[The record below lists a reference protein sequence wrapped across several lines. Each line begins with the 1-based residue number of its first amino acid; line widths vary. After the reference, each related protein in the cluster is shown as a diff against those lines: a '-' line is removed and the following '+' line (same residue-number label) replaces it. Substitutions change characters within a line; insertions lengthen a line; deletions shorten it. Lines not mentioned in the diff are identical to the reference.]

1 MPKTSSKLNQKKF
14 IYTSELTPPKGI
26 DLSQLINKAS
36 SLNMVDAFNITDNHN
51 SKMTMAPIGLAR
63 KLIENNIEP
72 IYQITCRDRNSIA
85 IQSDLLAAHSLGVN
99 NILCMSGESA
109 KYGDHPNAKD
119 VFDINSE
126 ELIGIVTKLNNGYD
140 YTDNKLDSMTNF
152 NIGAVVNPGADNLD
166 KELEKFKN
174 KIKNGATFFQT
185 QAIYNPE
192 TLQSIIEIKE
202 KTDIKIFAGF
212 IPIKSV
218 KMANYLN
225 TKVPGIT
232 VPENIIKLM
241 ETTNDPQST
250 CIQISKEIIS
260 EIKDM
265 KGIDGIHI
273 MALGWEHLIPKMI

>member
-1 MPKTSSKLNQKKF
+1 MPTKSTRLNQNKF

-26 DLSQLINKAS
+26 DLSKLINTAS
-36 SLNMVDAFNITDNHN
+36 NLNMIDAFNITDNHN

-85 IQSDLLAAHSLGVN
+85 IQSDLLAAYSLGVN
-99 NILCMSGESA
+99 NILCMSGESV

-119 VFDINSE
+119 VFELSSE
-126 ELIGIVTKLNNGYD
+126 ELIETITKLNNGYD
-140 YTDNKLDSMTNF
+140 YANNKLDSVTNF
-152 NIGAVVNPGADNLD
+152 NIGAVVNPGSNTIE
-166 KELEKFKN
+166 KELKKFEN

-185 QAIYNPE
+185 QAIFDPK
-192 TLQSIIEIKE
+192 TLNNIIQIKQN
-202 KTDIKIFAGF
+202 KNIKILAGY

-225 TKVPGIT
+225 NKVPGIQ
-232 VPENIIKLM
+232 VPENIINLM
-241 ETTNDPQST
+241 KKTDDPQKT
-250 CIQISKEIIS
+250 CIEISKEIIS
-260 EIKDM
+260 EIKAI
-265 KGIDGIHI
+265 KGIDGVHI

>member
-1 MPKTSSKLNQKKF
+1 MLKTSTKLNQNKF

-51 SKMTMAPIGLAR
+51 SIMTMAPIGLAR

-85 IQSDLLAAHSLGVN
+85 IQSDLLAAHSLGIN
-99 NILCMSGESA
+99 NILCMSGESV

-192 TLQSIIEIKE
+192 TLQNIIEIKE
-202 KTDIKIFAGF
+202 KKDIKIFAGF

-218 KMANYLN
+218 NMANYLN

-241 ETTNDPQST
+241 ETTDDPQST
-250 CIQISKEIIS
+250 CIEISKEIIS
-260 EIKDM
+260 GIKGM
-265 KGIDGIHI
+265 NGIDGIHI

>member
-1 MPKTSSKLNQKKF
+1 MSTKSTILSINKF

-26 DLSQLINKAS
+26 DLSKLINTAS
-36 SLNMVDAFNITDNHN
+36 DLNMIDAFNITDNHN

-85 IQSDLLAAHSLGVN
+85 IQSDLLAAYSLGIN
-99 NILCMSGESA
+99 NVLCMSGESA

-126 ELIGIVTKLNNGYD
+126 ELIETLTKLNNGYD
-140 YTDNKLDSMTNF
+140 YANNKLDSVTKF
-152 NIGAVVNPGADNLD
+152 NIGAVVNPGSNMLE
-166 KELEKFKN
+166 KELIKFEN

-185 QAIYNPE
+185 QAIYDPE
-192 TLQSIIEIKE
+192 MLQSIIKIKE
-202 KTDIKIFAGF
+202 DKNIKIFAGF
-212 IPIKSV
+212 IPVKSV

-225 TKVPGIT
+225 TKVPGIN
-232 VPENIIKLM
+232 VPENIINLM
-241 ETTNDPQST
+241 ESTDDPQKT
-250 CIQISKEIIS
+250 CIEISKEIIS
-260 EIKDM
+260 EIKGM

>member
-1 MPKTSSKLNQKKF
+1 MSAKSTTLSQNKF

-26 DLSQLINKAS
+26 DLSKLINTAS
-36 SLNMVDAFNITDNHN
+36 DLNMIDAFNITDNHN

-85 IQSDLLAAHSLGVN
+85 IQSDLLAAYSLGIN
-99 NILCMSGESA
+99 NILCMSGEST

-126 ELIGIVTKLNNGYD
+126 ELIETLTKLNNGYD
-140 YTDNKLDSMTNF
+140 YANNKLDSVTKF
-152 NIGAVVNPGADNLD
+152 NIGAVVNPGSNMLE
-166 KELEKFKN
+166 KELIKFEN

-185 QAIYNPE
+185 QAIYDPE
-192 TLQSIIEIKE
+192 MLQSIIKIKE
-202 KTDIKIFAGF
+202 HKNIKIFAGF
-212 IPIKSV
+212 IPVKSV

-225 TKVPGIT
+225 TKVPGIN
-232 VPENIIKLM
+232 VPENIINLM
-241 ETTNDPQST
+241 ESTDDPQKT
-250 CIQISKEIIS
+250 CIEISKEIIS
-260 EIKDM
+260 EIKGM

>member
-1 MPKTSSKLNQKKF
+1 MPKTSTKLNQNKF

-26 DLSQLINKAS
+26 DLTQLINKAS

-85 IQSDLLAAHSLGVN
+85 IQSDLLAAHSLGIN

-232 VPENIIKLM
+232 VPDNIIKLM
-241 ETTNDPQST
+241 ETTDDPQST

>member
-1 MPKTSSKLNQKKF
+1 MPKTSTKLNQNKF

-85 IQSDLLAAHSLGVN
+85 IQSDLLAAHSLGIN

-202 KTDIKIFAGF
+202 KKDIKIFAGF

-241 ETTNDPQST
+241 ETTDDPQNT

>member
-1 MPKTSSKLNQKKF
+1 M
-14 IYTSELTPPKGI
+14 I
-26 DLSQLINKAS
+26 
-36 SLNMVDAFNITDNHN
+36 DAFNITDNHN

-85 IQSDLLAAHSLGVN
+85 MQSDLLAAHSLGIN

-126 ELIGIVTKLNNGYD
+126 ELIGAVTKLNNGYD
-140 YTDNKLDSMTNF
+140 YTDNKLDSKTNF
-152 NIGAVVNPGADNLD
+152 NIGAVVNPGADMLD
-166 KELEKFKN
+166 RELKKFEN
-174 KIKNGATFFQT
+174 KINNGATFFQT
-185 QAIYNPE
+185 QAIYDPE
-192 TLQSIIEIKE
+192 TLKSITQITKN
-202 KTDIKIFAGF
+202 KNIKIFAGI

-225 TKVPGIT
+225 TKVPGIQ
-232 VPENIIKLM
+232 VPENIISSMDK
-241 ETTNDPQST
+241 TNDPENT

-260 EIKDM
+260 EIKNIE
-265 KGIDGIHI
+265 GIDGIHI

>member
-1 MPKTSSKLNQKKF
+1 MPKTSTKLNQNKF

-85 IQSDLLAAHSLGVN
+85 IQSDLLAAHSLGIN

-185 QAIYNPE
+185 QAIYNPK
-192 TLQSIIEIKE
+192 TLQSIIEIKD
-202 KTDIKIFAGF
+202 KNDIKIFAGF

-241 ETTNDPQST
+241 ETTDDPQNT

>member
-1 MPKTSSKLNQKKF
+1 MSTKSTTLSQNKF

-26 DLSQLINKAS
+26 DLSKLINTAS
-36 SLNMVDAFNITDNHN
+36 DLNMIDAFNITDNHN

-85 IQSDLLAAHSLGVN
+85 IQSDLLAAYSLGIN
-99 NILCMSGESA
+99 NILCMSGEST

-126 ELIGIVTKLNNGYD
+126 ELIETLTKLNNGYD
-140 YTDNKLDSMTNF
+140 YANNKLDSVTKF
-152 NIGAVVNPGADNLD
+152 NIGAVVNPGSNMLE
-166 KELEKFKN
+166 KELIKFEN

-185 QAIYNPE
+185 QAIYDPE
-192 TLQSIIEIKE
+192 MLQSIIKIKE
-202 KTDIKIFAGF
+202 DKNIKIFAGF
-212 IPIKSV
+212 IPVKSV

-225 TKVPGIT
+225 TKVPGIN
-232 VPENIIKLM
+232 VPANIINLM
-241 ETTNDPQST
+241 ESTDDPQKT
-250 CIQISKEIIS
+250 CIEISKEIIS
-260 EIKDM
+260 EIKGM

>member
-1 MPKTSSKLNQKKF
+1 MSTKSTILSINKF

-26 DLSQLINKAS
+26 DLSKLINTAS
-36 SLNMVDAFNITDNHN
+36 DLNMIDAFNITDNHN

-85 IQSDLLAAHSLGVN
+85 IQSDLLAAYSLGIN

-126 ELIGIVTKLNNGYD
+126 ALIETVTKLNNGYD
-140 YTDNKLDSMTNF
+140 YANNKLDSVTNF
-152 NIGAVVNPGADNLD
+152 NIGAVVNPGSNMLE
-166 KELEKFKN
+166 KELIKFEN

-185 QAIYNPE
+185 QAIYDPE
-192 TLQSIIEIKE
+192 MLQSIIKIKE
-202 KTDIKIFAGF
+202 HKNIKIFAGF
-212 IPIKSV
+212 IPVKSV

-225 TKVPGIT
+225 TKVPGIN
-232 VPENIIKLM
+232 VPENIINLM
-241 ETTNDPQST
+241 ESTDDPQKT
-250 CIQISKEIIS
+250 CIEISKEIIS
-260 EIKDM
+260 EIKGM

>member
-1 MPKTSSKLNQKKF
+1 MPKTSTKLNQNKF

-85 IQSDLLAAHSLGVN
+85 IQSDLLAAHSLGIN

-192 TLQSIIEIKE
+192 TLQSIIEIKD
-202 KTDIKIFAGF
+202 KNDIKIFAGF

-241 ETTNDPQST
+241 ETTDDPQST

>member
-1 MPKTSSKLNQKKF
+1 MSTKSTTLSQNKF

-26 DLSQLINKAS
+26 DLSKLINTAS
-36 SLNMVDAFNITDNHN
+36 DLNMIDAFNITDNHN

-85 IQSDLLAAHSLGVN
+85 IQSDLLAAYSLGIN

-126 ELIGIVTKLNNGYD
+126 ELIETLTKLNNGYD
-140 YTDNKLDSMTNF
+140 YANNKLDSVTKF
-152 NIGAVVNPGADNLD
+152 NIGAVVNPGSNMLE
-166 KELEKFKN
+166 KELIKFEN

-185 QAIYNPE
+185 QAIYDPE
-192 TLQSIIEIKE
+192 MLQSIIKIKE
-202 KTDIKIFAGF
+202 HKDIKIFAGF
-212 IPIKSV
+212 IPVKSV

-225 TKVPGIT
+225 TKVPGIN
-232 VPENIIKLM
+232 VPENIINLM
-241 ETTNDPQST
+241 ESTDDPQKT
-250 CIQISKEIIS
+250 CIEISKEIIS
-260 EIKDM
+260 EIKGM

>member
-1 MPKTSSKLNQKKF
+1 MPKTSTKLNQNKF

-85 IQSDLLAAHSLGVN
+85 IQSDLLAAHSLGIN

-185 QAIYNPE
+185 QAIYNPK
-192 TLQSIIEIKE
+192 TLQSIIEIKD
-202 KTDIKIFAGF
+202 KNDIKIFAGF

-241 ETTNDPQST
+241 ETSNDPQST

-273 MALGWEHLIPKMI
+273 MAMGWEHLIPKMI

>member
-1 MPKTSSKLNQKKF
+1 MPAKFTTLNQNKF

-26 DLSQLINKAS
+26 NLSKLINTAS
-36 SLNMVDAFNITDNHN
+36 DLNMIDAFNITDNHN

-63 KLIENNIEP
+63 KLIEHNIEP

-85 IQSDLLAAHSLGVN
+85 IQSDLLAAYSLGIN
-99 NILCMSGESA
+99 NVLCMSGESA

-126 ELIGIVTKLNNGYD
+126 ELIETLTKLNNGYD
-140 YTDNKLDSMTNF
+140 YANNKLDSVTNF
-152 NIGAVVNPGADNLD
+152 NIGAVVNPGSNMLE
-166 KELEKFKN
+166 KELIKFEN

-185 QAIYNPE
+185 QAIYDPE
-192 TLQSIIEIKE
+192 TLESIIKIKE
-202 KTDIKIFAGF
+202 HKNIKIFAGF
-212 IPIKSV
+212 IPVKSV

-225 TKVPGIT
+225 TKVPGIN
-232 VPENIIKLM
+232 VPENIINLM
-241 ETTNDPQST
+241 ESTDDPQKA
-250 CIQISKEIIS
+250 CIEISKEIIS
-260 EIKDM
+260 EIKSI

>member
-1 MPKTSSKLNQKKF
+1 MPKTSSKLNQNKF

-218 KMANYLN
+218 NMANYLN

-241 ETTNDPQST
+241 ETTDDPQNT

>member
-1 MPKTSSKLNQKKF
+1 MPKTSTKLNQNKF

-85 IQSDLLAAHSLGVN
+85 IQSDLLAAHSLGIN

-202 KTDIKIFAGF
+202 KKDIKIFAGF

-241 ETTNDPQST
+241 KTTDDPQST

-273 MALGWEHLIPKMI
+273 MALGWENLIPKMI

>member
-1 MPKTSSKLNQKKF
+1 MSTKSTTLSQNKF

-26 DLSQLINKAS
+26 DLSKLINTAS
-36 SLNMVDAFNITDNHN
+36 DLNMIDAFNITDNHN

-85 IQSDLLAAHSLGVN
+85 IQSDLLAAYSLGIN

-126 ELIGIVTKLNNGYD
+126 ELIETLTKLNNGYD
-140 YTDNKLDSMTNF
+140 YANNKLDSVTNF
-152 NIGAVVNPGADNLD
+152 NIGAVVNPGSNMLE
-166 KELEKFKN
+166 KELIKFEN

-185 QAIYNPE
+185 QAIYDPE
-192 TLQSIIEIKE
+192 MLQSIIKIKE
-202 KTDIKIFAGF
+202 HKNIKIFAGF
-212 IPIKSV
+212 IPVKSV

-225 TKVPGIT
+225 TKVPGIN
-232 VPENIIKLM
+232 VPENIINLM
-241 ETTNDPQST
+241 ESTDDPQKT
-250 CIQISKEIIS
+250 CIEISKEIIS
-260 EIKDM
+260 EIKGM

>member
-1 MPKTSSKLNQKKF
+1 MPKTSTKLNQNKF

-85 IQSDLLAAHSLGVN
+85 IQSDLLAAHSLGIN

-192 TLQSIIEIKE
+192 TLQSIIEIKD
-202 KTDIKIFAGF
+202 KNDIKIFAGF

-241 ETTNDPQST
+241 ETTDDPQNT

>member
-1 MPKTSSKLNQKKF
+1 MPKTSTKLNQNKF

-26 DLSQLINKAS
+26 DLTQLINKAS

-85 IQSDLLAAHSLGVN
+85 IQSDLLAAYSLGIN
-99 NILCMSGESA
+99 NVLCMSGESS

-232 VPENIIKLM
+232 VPDNIIKLM
-241 ETTNDPQST
+241 KTTDDPQST

-260 EIKDM
+260 EIKDI

>member
-1 MPKTSSKLNQKKF
+1 MSTKSTTLSQNKF

-26 DLSQLINKAS
+26 DLSKLINTAS
-36 SLNMVDAFNITDNHN
+36 DLNMIDAFNITDNHN

-85 IQSDLLAAHSLGVN
+85 IQSDLLAAYSLGIN

-126 ELIGIVTKLNNGYD
+126 ELIETLTKLNNGYD
-140 YTDNKLDSMTNF
+140 YANNKLDSVTKF
-152 NIGAVVNPGADNLD
+152 NIGAVVNPGSNMLE
-166 KELEKFKN
+166 KELIKFEN

-185 QAIYNPE
+185 QAIYDPE
-192 TLQSIIEIKE
+192 MLQSIIKIKE
-202 KTDIKIFAGF
+202 HKNIKIFAGF
-212 IPIKSV
+212 IPVKSV

-225 TKVPGIT
+225 TKVPGIN
-232 VPENIIKLM
+232 VPENIINLM
-241 ETTNDPQST
+241 ESTDDPQKT
-250 CIQISKEIIS
+250 CIEISKEIIS
-260 EIKDM
+260 EIKGM

>member
-1 MPKTSSKLNQKKF
+1 MSTKSTTLSQNKF

-26 DLSQLINKAS
+26 DLSKLINTAS
-36 SLNMVDAFNITDNHN
+36 DLNMIDAFNITDNHN

-85 IQSDLLAAHSLGVN
+85 IQSDLLAAYSLGIN

-126 ELIGIVTKLNNGYD
+126 ELIETLTKLNNGYD
-140 YTDNKLDSMTNF
+140 YANNKLDSVTKF
-152 NIGAVVNPGADNLD
+152 NIGAVVNPGSNMLE
-166 KELEKFKN
+166 KELIKFEN

-185 QAIYNPE
+185 QAIYDPE
-192 TLQSIIEIKE
+192 MLQSIIKIKE
-202 KTDIKIFAGF
+202 DKNIKIFAGF
-212 IPIKSV
+212 IPVKSV

-225 TKVPGIT
+225 TKVPGIN
-232 VPENIIKLM
+232 VPENIINLM
-241 ETTNDPQST
+241 ESTDDPQKT
-250 CIQISKEIIS
+250 CIEISKEIIS
-260 EIKDM
+260 EIKGM

>member
-1 MPKTSSKLNQKKF
+1 MSAKSTILSINKF

-26 DLSQLINKAS
+26 DLSKLINTAS
-36 SLNMVDAFNITDNHN
+36 DLNMIDAFNITDNHN

-85 IQSDLLAAHSLGVN
+85 IQSDLLAAYSLGIN

-126 ELIGIVTKLNNGYD
+126 ELIETLTKLNNGYD
-140 YTDNKLDSMTNF
+140 YANNKLDSVTKF
-152 NIGAVVNPGADNLD
+152 NIGAVVNPGSNMLE
-166 KELEKFKN
+166 KELIKFEN

-185 QAIYNPE
+185 QAIYDPE
-192 TLQSIIEIKE
+192 MLQSIIKIKE
-202 KTDIKIFAGF
+202 EKNIKIFAGF
-212 IPIKSV
+212 IPVKSV

-225 TKVPGIT
+225 TKVPGIN
-232 VPENIIKLM
+232 VPENIINLM
-241 ETTNDPQST
+241 ESTDDPQKT
-250 CIQISKEIIS
+250 CIEISKEIIS
-260 EIKDM
+260 EIKGM

>member
-1 MPKTSSKLNQKKF
+1 MLSKSTRLNQNKF

-26 DLSQLINKAS
+26 DLSKLINTAS
-36 SLNMVDAFNITDNHN
+36 DLNMIDAFNITDNHN

-72 IYQITCRDRNSIA
+72 IYQITCRDRNSMA
-85 IQSDLLAAHSLGVN
+85 IQSDLLAAYSLGIN
-99 NILCMSGESA
+99 NILCMSGESV

-126 ELIGIVTKLNNGYD
+126 ELIETLTKLNNGYD
-140 YTDNKLDSMTNF
+140 YANNKLDSVTKF
-152 NIGAVVNPGADNLD
+152 NIGAVVNPGSNMLE
-166 KELEKFKN
+166 KELIKFEN

-185 QAIYNPE
+185 QAIYDPE
-192 TLQSIIEIKE
+192 MLQSIIKIKE
-202 KTDIKIFAGF
+202 HKNIKIFAGF
-212 IPIKSV
+212 IPVKSV

-225 TKVPGIT
+225 TKVPGIN
-232 VPENIIKLM
+232 VPENIINLM
-241 ETTNDPQST
+241 ESTDDPQKT
-250 CIQISKEIIS
+250 CIEISKEIIS
-260 EIKDM
+260 EIKGM

>member
-1 MPKTSSKLNQKKF
+1 MSETSTKLNQNKF

-36 SLNMVDAFNITDNHN
+36 SLNMIDAFNITDNHN

-85 IQSDLLAAHSLGVN
+85 MQSDLLAAHSLGIN

-126 ELIGIVTKLNNGYD
+126 ELIEAVTKLNNGYD
-140 YTDNKLDSMTNF
+140 YTDNKLDSKTNF
-152 NIGAVVNPGADNLD
+152 NIGAVVNPGADMLD
-166 KELEKFKN
+166 RELKKFEN
-174 KIKNGATFFQT
+174 KINNGATFFQT
-185 QAIYNPE
+185 QAIYDPE
-192 TLQSIIEIKE
+192 TLKSITQITKN
-202 KTDIKIFAGF
+202 KNIKIFAGI

-225 TKVPGIT
+225 TKVPGIQ
-232 VPENIIKLM
+232 VPENIISSMGK
-241 ETTNDPQST
+241 TNDPENT

-260 EIKDM
+260 EIKNM
-265 KGIDGIHI
+265 EGIDGIHI

>member
-1 MPKTSSKLNQKKF
+1 MSTKSTTLSQNKF

-26 DLSQLINKAS
+26 DLSKLINTAS
-36 SLNMVDAFNITDNHN
+36 DLNMIDAFNITDNHN

-85 IQSDLLAAHSLGVN
+85 IQSDLLAAYSLGIN
-99 NILCMSGESA
+99 NILCMSGEST

-126 ELIGIVTKLNNGYD
+126 ELIETLTKLNNGYD
-140 YTDNKLDSMTNF
+140 YANNKLDSVTKF
-152 NIGAVVNPGADNLD
+152 NIGAVVNPGSNMLE
-166 KELEKFKN
+166 KELIKFEN

-185 QAIYNPE
+185 QAIYDPE
-192 TLQSIIEIKE
+192 MLQSIIKIKE
-202 KTDIKIFAGF
+202 HKNIKIFAGF
-212 IPIKSV
+212 IPVKSV

-225 TKVPGIT
+225 TKVPGIN
-232 VPENIIKLM
+232 VPENIVNLM
-241 ETTNDPQST
+241 ESTDDPQKT
-250 CIQISKEIIS
+250 CIEISKEIIS
-260 EIKDM
+260 EIKGM

>member
-1 MPKTSSKLNQKKF
+1 MSTKSTILSINKF

-26 DLSQLINKAS
+26 DLSKLINTAS
-36 SLNMVDAFNITDNHN
+36 DLNMIDAFNITDNHN

-85 IQSDLLAAHSLGVN
+85 IQSDLLAAYSLGIN

-126 ELIGIVTKLNNGYD
+126 ELIETLTKLNNGYD
-140 YTDNKLDSMTNF
+140 YANNKLDSVTKF
-152 NIGAVVNPGADNLD
+152 NIGAVVNPGSNMLE
-166 KELEKFKN
+166 KELIKFEN

-185 QAIYNPE
+185 QAIYDPE
-192 TLQSIIEIKE
+192 MLQSIIKIKE
-202 KTDIKIFAGF
+202 HKNIKIFAGF
-212 IPIKSV
+212 IPVKSV

-225 TKVPGIT
+225 TKVPGIN
-232 VPENIIKLM
+232 VPENIINLM
-241 ETTNDPQST
+241 ESTDDPQKT
-250 CIQISKEIIS
+250 CIEISKEIIS
-260 EIKDM
+260 EIKGM

>member
-1 MPKTSSKLNQKKF
+1 
-14 IYTSELTPPKGI
+14 
-26 DLSQLINKAS
+26 
-36 SLNMVDAFNITDNHN
+36 
-51 SKMTMAPIGLAR
+51 
-63 KLIENNIEP
+63 
-72 IYQITCRDRNSIA
+72 
-85 IQSDLLAAHSLGVN
+85 
-99 NILCMSGESA
+99 
-109 KYGDHPNAKD
+109 
-119 VFDINSE
+119 
-126 ELIGIVTKLNNGYD
+126 
-140 YTDNKLDSMTNF
+140 MTNF

-192 TLQSIIEIKE
+192 TLQSIIEIKD
-202 KTDIKIFAGF
+202 KNDIKIFAGF

-241 ETTNDPQST
+241 ETTDDPQST

>member
-1 MPKTSSKLNQKKF
+1 MSTKSTTLSQNKF

-26 DLSQLINKAS
+26 DLSKLINTAS
-36 SLNMVDAFNITDNHN
+36 DLNMIDAFNITDNHN

-85 IQSDLLAAHSLGVN
+85 IQSDLLAAYSLGIN
-99 NILCMSGESA
+99 NILCMSGEST

-126 ELIGIVTKLNNGYD
+126 ELIETLTKLNNGYD
-140 YTDNKLDSMTNF
+140 YANNKLDSVTKF
-152 NIGAVVNPGADNLD
+152 NIGAVVNPGSNMLE
-166 KELEKFKN
+166 KELIKFEN

-185 QAIYNPE
+185 QAIYDPE
-192 TLQSIIEIKE
+192 MLQSIIKIKE
-202 KTDIKIFAGF
+202 NKNIKIFAGF
-212 IPIKSV
+212 IPVKSV

-225 TKVPGIT
+225 TKVPGIN
-232 VPENIIKLM
+232 VPENIVNLM
-241 ETTNDPQST
+241 ESTDDPQKT
-250 CIQISKEIIS
+250 CIEISKEIIS
-260 EIKDM
+260 EIKGM

>member
-1 MPKTSSKLNQKKF
+1 MPKTSTKLNQNKF

-85 IQSDLLAAHSLGVN
+85 IQSDLLAAHSLGIN

-192 TLQSIIEIKE
+192 TLQSIIEIKD
-202 KTDIKIFAGF
+202 KNDIKIFAGF

-241 ETTNDPQST
+241 KTTDDPQST

>member
-1 MPKTSSKLNQKKF
+1 MPQTSTKLNQNKF

-26 DLSQLINKAS
+26 DLTQLINKAS

-85 IQSDLLAAHSLGVN
+85 IQSDLLAAHSLGIN

-192 TLQSIIEIKE
+192 TLQSIIEIKD
-202 KTDIKIFAGF
+202 KNDIKIFAGF

-241 ETTNDPQST
+241 KTTDDPQST

>member
-1 MPKTSSKLNQKKF
+1 MSTKSTILSINKF

-26 DLSQLINKAS
+26 DLSKLINTAS
-36 SLNMVDAFNITDNHN
+36 DLNMIDAFNITDNHN

-85 IQSDLLAAHSLGVN
+85 IQSDLLAAYSLGIN

-126 ELIGIVTKLNNGYD
+126 ELIETLTKLNNGYD
-140 YTDNKLDSMTNF
+140 YANNKLDSVTKF
-152 NIGAVVNPGADNLD
+152 NIGAVVNPGSNMLE
-166 KELEKFKN
+166 KELIKFEN

-185 QAIYNPE
+185 QAIYDPE
-192 TLQSIIEIKE
+192 MLQSIIKIKE
-202 KTDIKIFAGF
+202 DKNIKIFAGF
-212 IPIKSV
+212 IPVKSV

-225 TKVPGIT
+225 TKVPGIN
-232 VPENIIKLM
+232 VPENIINLM
-241 ETTNDPQST
+241 ESTDDPQKT
-250 CIQISKEIIS
+250 CIEISKEIIS
-260 EIKDM
+260 EIKGM

>member
-1 MPKTSSKLNQKKF
+1 MLSKSTRLNENKF
-14 IYTSELTPPKGI
+14 IYTSELTPPKGT
-26 DLSQLINKAS
+26 DLSKLINTAS
-36 SLNMVDAFNITDNHN
+36 ELNMIDAFNITDNHN

-85 IQSDLLAAHSLGVN
+85 IQSDLLAAYSLGIN

-126 ELIGIVTKLNNGYD
+126 ELIETLTKLNNGYD
-140 YTDNKLDSMTNF
+140 YANNKLDSVTKF
-152 NIGAVVNPGADNLD
+152 NIGAVVNPGSNMLE
-166 KELEKFKN
+166 KELIKFEN

-185 QAIYNPE
+185 QAIYDPE
-192 TLQSIIEIKE
+192 MLQSIIKIKE
-202 KTDIKIFAGF
+202 HKNIKIFAGF
-212 IPIKSV
+212 IPVKSV

-225 TKVPGIT
+225 TKVPGIN
-232 VPENIIKLM
+232 VPENIVNLM
-241 ETTNDPQST
+241 ESTDDPQKT
-250 CIQISKEIIS
+250 CIEISKEIIS
-260 EIKDM
+260 EIKGM

>member
-1 MPKTSSKLNQKKF
+1 MPKTSTKLNQNKF

-26 DLSQLINKAS
+26 NLSQLINKAS

-51 SKMTMAPIGLAR
+51 SKMTMAPIGLAI

-85 IQSDLLAAHSLGVN
+85 IQSDLLAAHSLGIN

-126 ELIGIVTKLNNGYD
+126 ELIRIVTKLNNGYD
-140 YTDNKLDSMTNF
+140 YTNNKLDSMTNF

-185 QAIYNPE
+185 QAIYDPE

-202 KTDIKIFAGF
+202 KKDIKIFAGL

-241 ETTNDPQST
+241 ETTDDPQNT
-250 CIQISKEIIS
+250 CVQINKEIIS